1 MASLRKDV
9 ATILKLDTKL
19 RGLDNE
25 AEVVRKR
32 RAVLAARVERTL
44 ANGAEPPKRKRRR
57 KARRKKT
64 RRRRDTRGAGL
75 KARGAILTALRSA
88 KKPVSGSDLAK
99 KAKTSKMTVNRQI
112 DALRKEGHRIKGRR
126 GVGYS
131 LRKRRAP
138 KKAK

>member
-9 ATILKLDTKL
+9 ATILKLDTRL
-19 RGLDNE
+19 RMLDSE
-25 AEVVRKR
+25 AEAVRKR
-32 RAVLAARVERTL
+32 RAVLATRVERTL
-44 ANGAEPPKRKRRR
+44 ANGASDAAPARKRKRRG
-57 KARRKKT
+57 KA
-64 RRRRDTRGAGL
+64 RRRRDAKGAGP
-75 KARGAILTALRSA
+75 KARAAILAALRST

-99 KAKTSKMTVNRQI
+99 RIKVSKMTVGRQI

-131 LRKRRAP
+131 LRKRRAS